1 MTATAA
7 VPAAAPARAN
17 PARRGP
23 GVARVVA
30 AEWSKL
36 TSLRSPAAIAVVTV
50 AVSGVL
56 TWLSANASSTD
67 PGFDPMGSVATG
79 LPLAQVGLLV
89 LGVLVGTGEF
99 STGTFRTTF
108 TAVPRRLPVLVAQLV
123 VTAAAAV
130 VVSVLAVAAAVV
142 GLLPAAGS
150 RAMTLDLAGGG
161 TPQLLAGMTVQ
172 LVAMALLGLA
182 LGALLRRTV
191 PAVVAGVV
199 LVLVLPVVLVLAS
212 DPGIGGAP
220 PVGVAEVAR
229 PEVTAVGTVTA
240 VLPGGA
246 VTFLVPDA
254 GTFDGA
260 PDLGVGGG
268 VAVLAVW
275 VLVPLG
281 VAAVRLRARD
291 LV

>member
-7 VPAAAPARAN
+7 TRPPAPARVL
-17 PARRGP
+17 PARQGP
-23 GVARVVA
+23 RVGRVVA

-36 TSLRSPAAIAVVTV
+36 TSLRSPAAVAVASV

-67 PGFDPMGSVATG
+67 PGFDPLDSLGTG

-99 STGTFRTTF
+99 STGTFRSTF
-108 TAVPRRLPVLVAQLV
+108 TAVPRRLPVLAAQLV
-123 VTAAAAV
+123 VTAAAAL

-150 RAMTLDLAGGG
+150 RGMTLDLAGEG
-161 TPQLLAGMTVQ
+161 TPQLLTGMAFQ
-172 LVAMALLGLA
+172 LVAMALLGFA
-182 LGALLRRTV
+182 LGSLLRRTV
-191 PAVVAGVV
+191 PAVVAAVV
-199 LVLVLPVVLVLAS
+199 LVLVLPVVLMIAS
-212 DPGIGGAP
+212 DPGFGGAP
-220 PVGVAEVAR
+220 PVGVAASA

-246 VTFLVPDA
+246 VTYLVP
-254 GTFDGA
+254 GTGGFDGA
-260 PDLGVGGG
+260 PDLGVAGGA
-268 VAVLAVW
+268 AVFAAW

-281 VAAVRLRARD
+281 VAAVRLRTRD

>member
-7 VPAAAPARAN
+7 TRPPAPARVL
-17 PARRGP
+17 PARQGP
-23 GVARVVA
+23 RVGRVVA

-36 TSLRSPAAIAVVTV
+36 TSLRSPAAVAVASV

-67 PGFDPMGSVATG
+67 PGFDPMDSFGTG

-99 STGTFRTTF
+99 STGTFRSTF
-108 TAVPRRLPVLVAQLV
+108 TAVPRRLPVLGGQLV
-123 VTAAAAV
+123 VTAAAAL

-150 RAMTLDLAGGG
+150 RGMTLDLTGGG
-161 TPQLLAGMTVQ
+161 PQLLTGMAFQ
-172 LVAMALLGLA
+172 LVAMALLGFA

-191 PAVVAGVV
+191 PAVVAAVV
-199 LVLVLPVVLVLAS
+199 LVLVLPVVLMIAS
-212 DPGIGGAP
+212 DPGFGGAP
-220 PVGVAEVAR
+220 PVGVAASA

-246 VTFLVPDA
+246 VTYLVP
-254 GTFDGA
+254 GTGGFDGA

-268 VAVLAVW
+268 AAVFAAW

-281 VAAVRLRARD
+281 VAAVRLRTRD

>member
-7 VPAAAPARAN
+7 APVRAGAR

-23 GVARVVA
+23 SLPRVVA
-30 AEWSKL
+30 AEWTKL
-36 TSLRSPAAIAVVTV
+36 TSLRSPAAIGVVTV
-50 AVSGVL
+50 TVSGVL

-67 PGFDPMGSVATG
+67 PGFDPTGSLGTG

-89 LGVLVGTGEF
+89 LGVLVATGEF

-123 VTAAAAV
+123 VTAAAAL

-150 RAMTLDLAGGG
+150 RGMTLDLAGGG
-161 TPQLLAGMTVQ
+161 TPQLLVGMTLQ

-191 PAVVAGVV
+191 PAVVAAVV
-199 LVLVLPVVLVLAS
+199 LVLVLPVALMLAS
-212 DPGIGGAP
+212 DPGLGGAP
-220 PVGVAEVAR
+220 PVGVEYTE
-229 PEVTAVGTVTA
+229 PEVTAVSTVTA

-246 VTFLVPDA
+246 VTYLVPDA
-254 GTFDGA
+254 GGVPGA

-268 VAVLAVW
+268 VAVLAAW

>member
-1 MTATAA
+1 MTSTTA
-7 VPAAAPARAN
+7 VPTPARAL

-23 GVARVVA
+23 SLARVVA
-30 AEWSKL
+30 AEWVKL
-36 TSLRSPAAIAVVTV
+36 TSLRSPAGVAVATV

-56 TWLSANASSTD
+56 TALAANASSTD
-67 PGFDPMGSVATG
+67 PGFDPMDSLTTG
-79 LPLAQVGLLV
+79 VPLAQIGLLV

-99 STGTFRTTF
+99 STGTFRATF
-108 TAVPRRLPVLVAQLV
+108 TAVPRRLPVLVAQLA
-123 VTAAAAV
+123 VTAAAALV
-130 VVSVLAVAAAVV
+130 LAALAVAAAVV

-150 RAMTLDLAGGG
+150 RGMTLDLTAGS

-191 PAVVAGVV
+191 PAVVAAVV
-199 LVLVLPVVLVLAS
+199 LVLVLPVALALAS

-220 PVGVAEVAR
+220 PVGVAQAH
-229 PEVTAVGTVTA
+229 PEVTVAGTVAA

-246 VTFLVPDA
+246 VSFLAPDA
-254 GTFDGA
+254 GGFDGA

-268 VAVLAVW
+268 AAVLAAW

-281 VAAVRLRARD
+281 VAALRLRARD
-291 LV
+291 LA